1 MIARSSTT
9 ATTAAAAATTTTT
22 TTTTLHQIINMPS
35 KKQRA
40 KMQRAK
46 AEEVA
51 SQRPDHEA
59 RQVQLTGP
67 TPQTVEQAYRA
78 KTRAVLRMC
87 KHGHPDPHGNCDNP
101 AYAEAILLGAGGRQM
116 EHRVATSKRFM
127 YRNTQVR
134 LQQKLAVRAQSRTT
148 D

>member
-1 MIARSSTT
+1 
-9 ATTAAAAATTTTT
+9 
-22 TTTTLHQIINMPS
+22 MPS

-46 AEEVA
+46 AKEVA
-51 SQRPDHEA
+51 SQMPDYGA
-59 RQVQLTGP
+59 RQLQLTGP

-87 KHGHPDPHGNCDNP
+87 KQHGYCDNP
-101 AYAEAILLGAGGRQM
+101 AYVEALLLGAGGREM
-116 EHRVATSKRFM
+116 EHRAATSKRVM

-134 LQQKLAVRAQSRTT
+134 LQQKLSVRAQSRTT
-148 D
+148 DKAE

>member
-1 MIARSSTT
+1 MQTGSS
-9 ATTAAAAATTTTT
+9 T

-46 AEEVA
+46 AKEVA

-67 TPQTVEQAYRA
+67 TPQTVEEAYRA
-78 KTRAVLRMC
+78 KTRAVLRKC
-87 KHGHPDPHGNCDNP
+87 KRGKCDLCDLYPDP
-101 AYAEAILLGAGGRQM
+101 AYVEALLLGAKGREM
-116 EHRVATSKRFM
+116 EHRAATSKGVM

-134 LQQKLAVRAQSRTT
+134 LQQKLAVRAQSA
-148 D
+148 

>member
-1 MIARSSTT
+1 
-9 ATTAAAAATTTTT
+9 
-22 TTTTLHQIINMPS
+22 MPS

-46 AEEVA
+46 AKEVA

-67 TPQTVEQAYRA
+67 TPQTVEEAYRA
-78 KTRAVLRMC
+78 KTRAVLRKC
-87 KHGHPDPHGNCDNP
+87 KHYGGGNPQHASVPSICDNSP
-101 AYAEAILLGAGGRQM
+101 AYAEALLLGAKGREM
-116 EHRVATSKRFM
+116 EHRAATSKGVM

-134 LQQKLAVRAQSRTT
+134 LQQKLAVRAQSA
-148 D
+148 

>member
-1 MIARSSTT
+1 
-9 ATTAAAAATTTTT
+9 
-22 TTTTLHQIINMPS
+22 MPF

-46 AEEVA
+46 AKEEA
-51 SQRPDHEA
+51 SQMPDYGA
-59 RQVQLTGP
+59 RQLQLTGP

-87 KHGHPDPHGNCDNP
+87 KQGHPDPHGYCDNL
-101 AYAEAILLGAGGRQM
+101 AYVEALLLGAKGRVM
-116 EHRVATSKRFM
+116 EHRVATSKDVM

-134 LQQKLAVRAQSRTT
+134 LQQKLSVRAQSRTT
-148 D
+148 DKAEC